1 VLAYPGKPVRLRS
14 GGKKRRAFKV
24 ENKKYK
30 LISLYFFFFQGLSIK
45 KVIADIEIK
54 MINTKIVIF
63 VELGFLGV
71 FLKYLIAEKIA
82 IKAIP
87 IINNR

>member
-1 VLAYPGKPVRLRS
+1 
-14 GGKKRRAFKV
+14 
-24 ENKKYK
+24 
-30 LISLYFFFFQGLSIK
+30 
-45 KVIADIEIK
+45 

-71 FLKYLIAEKIA
+71 FLKYLIAEKKA